1 MRKWLSSRWS
11 EWVIEHQSKGGKV
24 RFKAVF
30 QIGSISLAQ
39 SLGFNLVSERVTSKS
54 FGLETIRPSIMCSC
68 QRVNLWTCH
77 PIILSSADPISAS
90 LLCHLHMYT
99 VQCTGCIQNNKYR
112 KQLMLFCYNS
122 YSQVP
127 RPTPR
132 RGPCLQLIML
142 RSLLLVVLPSPVS
155 VQVWPGWV
163 GIITRYHQIMT
174 TL

>member
-1 MRKWLSSRWS
+1 MFLSTCQLVNLSSYHL
-11 EWVIEHQSKGGKV
+11 VISY
-24 RFKAVF
+24 
-30 QIGSISLAQ
+30 
-39 SLGFNLVSERVTSKS
+39 
-54 FGLETIRPSIMCSC
+54 
-68 QRVNLWTCH
+68 
-77 PIILSSADPISAS
+77 PISAS
-90 LLCHLHMYT
+90 LLCHLHLYT
-99 VQCTGCIQNNKYR
+99 VHCTGCIQNNKYR

-163 GIITRYHQIMT
+163 VIITRLGPPCRWSWTSLGTAWNSAWSIRHPALPAVT
-174 TL
+174 C